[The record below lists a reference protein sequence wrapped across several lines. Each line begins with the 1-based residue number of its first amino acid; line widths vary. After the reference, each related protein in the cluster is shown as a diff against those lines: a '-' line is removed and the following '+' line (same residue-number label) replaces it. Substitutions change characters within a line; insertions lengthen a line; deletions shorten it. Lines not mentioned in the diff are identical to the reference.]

1 MKEGIQEDIQYR
13 TLIWTGMH
21 CIHSKSG
28 YVLEYECYLLLM
40 HLTVDIPEN
49 MSRWITKQSTEKP
62 IEGARK
68 RTDEYWKP
76 GLERTCRQ
84 HRKSPRWAGFQ
95 SGRGLHVAS
104 LGADLCVRVPNRI
117 FMTGSLWPD
126 VLAGLAMGSSLV
138 IEARKRSNQW
148 GYFSYFF
155 KVVTT
160 NGKIIAK
167 SDNN

>member
-1 MKEGIQEDIQYR
+1 M
-13 TLIWTGMH
+13 
-21 CIHSKSG
+21 
-28 YVLEYECYLLLM
+28 
-40 HLTVDIPEN
+40 
-49 MSRWITKQSTEKP
+49 
-62 IEGARK
+62 
-68 RTDEYWKP
+68 
-76 GLERTCRQ
+76 
-84 HRKSPRWAGFQ
+84 
-95 SGRGLHVAS
+95 AS